1 MAGKLHR
8 IFRKSY
14 MTSNNTMFIT
24 MLLSAVF
31 RRKSRAVMA
40 VVATLVGAATLFCLA
55 AICLVVPQQMSDEM
69 RSYGANIIVTPLE
82 GEWKNG
88 IDRAMVLHTND
99 MVLAKGAMRSATY
112 RYENVRINAAP
123 YVLAGIDVRSVK
135 SLNKHWNVDGSWPS
149 SGNVMVGRDVASA
162 MGLKI
167 GSRIAIAYRSS
178 DNTIGSHKPA
188 EKSAGKSADKS
199 AGSSSQDTSDKSAG
213 VSSSQSSSAQSPSEK
228 SSQNSYQS
236 PAQNKLVEGRVS
248 TDIMDTSGTT
258 FRVCGILDT
267 GGPEDAMLYALNGDV
282 NTLTGVKRGADVI
295 AYSSSA
301 PSVDAVVRSIN
312 DMTSMRVRAQQVT
325 KVTAADKGIVTML
338 RSLFCIVSLV
348 VLVLMMVGVSTTI
361 SSIVQ
366 QRRNEIGLRKALGA
380 SARSIGVEFT
390 AEAGLY
396 GLVGGIAG
404 TAVGYVFA
412 RLLAAMVFARDLGV
426 NWWLVAFSIV
436 FSVAASCVA
445 ALPPVLRASKID
457 PAIVLREE

>member
-1 MAGKLHR
+1 MGV
-8 IFRKSY
+8 KSGSG
-14 MTSNNTMFIT
+14 MTSNSAMFAT
-24 MLLSAVF
+24 MLFGAVF
-31 RRKSRAVMA
+31 RRKSRALMA

-55 AICLVVPQQMSDEM
+55 AICIVVPQQMSDEM
-69 RSYGANIIVTPLE
+69 RAYGANIIVTPLA

-123 YVLAGIDVRSVK
+123 YVLAGVDVSAVK
-135 SLNKHWNVDGSWPS
+135 SLNKHWNVDGAWPS
-149 SGNVMVGRDVASA
+149 SGNVMVGRDVSTA

-167 GSRIAIAYRSS
+167 GSRIAIAYRAGDNSS
-178 DNTIGSHKPA
+178 DSHKPA
-188 EKSAGKSADKS
+188 QKSQGKSQGNQADNQT
-199 AGSSSQDTSDKSAG
+199 GNQT
-213 VSSSQSSSAQSPSEK
+213 EK
-228 SSQNSYQS
+228 SS
-236 PAQNKLVEGRVS
+236 QNKLVEGRVS
-248 TDIMDTSGTT
+248 TDIMDTHGTT

-267 GGPEDAMLYALNGDV
+267 GDAEDSMLYATNADLRV
-282 NTLTGVKRGADVI
+282 LTGVKRGADVI

-301 PSVDAVVRSIN
+301 PNVDAVVRSIN

-325 KVTAADKGIVTML
+325 KVTAADTGIIAIL
-338 RSLFCIVSLV
+338 RSLFWIVSLV
-348 VLVLMMVGVSTTI
+348 VLALMMVGVSTTI

-380 SARSIGVEFT
+380 SAKSIGVEFT
-390 AEAGLY
+390 AESGLY
-396 GLVGGIAG
+396 GFIGGIAG
-404 TAVGYVFA
+404 TAVGYGFA
-412 RLLAAMVFARDLGV
+412 RLLASMVFARDLSV

-445 ALPPVLRASKID
+445 ALPPVLRASRID

>member
-1 MAGKLHR
+1 MAG
-8 IFRKSY
+8 KSY
-14 MTSNNTMFIT
+14 MTSNNAMFIT
-24 MLLSAVF
+24 MLFSAVF
-31 RRKSRAVMA
+31 RRKSRALMA
-40 VVATLVGAATLFCLA
+40 VIATLVGAATLFCLA

-69 RSYGANIIVTPLE
+69 RAYGANIIVTPLE

-178 DNTIGSHKPA
+178 DNTDGSHKPA
-188 EKSAGKSADKS
+188 EKSESKSASKS
-199 AGSSSQDTSDKSAG
+199 ASKSSDQSAQESSQ
-213 VSSSQSSSAQSPSEK
+213 Q
-228 SSQNSYQS
+228 
-236 PAQNKLVEGRVS
+236 KLVEGRVS
-248 TDIMDTSGTT
+248 TDIMDTHGTT

-267 GGPEDAMLYALNGDV
+267 GGAEDSMLYALNADV

-325 KVTAADKGIVTML
+325 KVTAADTGIITML

-396 GLVGGIAG
+396 GLIGGIAG

-426 NWWLVAFSIV
+426 NWWLVAFSV
-436 FSVAASCVA
+436 AFSLIASCVA

>member
-1 MAGKLHR
+1 MGV
-8 IFRKSY
+8 KSGSG
-14 MTSNNTMFIT
+14 MTSNSAMFAT
-24 MLLSAVF
+24 MLFGAVF
-31 RRKSRAVMA
+31 RRKSRALMA

-55 AICLVVPQQMSDEM
+55 AICIVVPQQMSDEM
-69 RSYGANIIVTPLE
+69 RAYGANIIVTPLA

-99 MVLAKGAMRSATY
+99 MVLAKGAMRFATY

-123 YVLAGIDVRSVK
+123 YVLAGVDVSAVK
-135 SLNKHWNVDGSWPS
+135 SLNKHWNVDGAWPS

-167 GSRIAIAYRSS
+167 GSRIAIAYRAGDNSS
-178 DNTIGSHKPA
+178 DSHSLAQKSQGNQAGNQA
-188 EKSAGKSADKS
+188 ENQTDKS
-199 AGSSSQDTSDKSAG
+199 S
-213 VSSSQSSSAQSPSEK
+213 
-228 SSQNSYQS
+228 
-236 PAQNKLVEGRVS
+236 QNKLVEGRVS
-248 TDIMDTSGTT
+248 TDIMDTHGTT

-267 GGPEDAMLYALNGDV
+267 GDAEDSMLYATNADLRA
-282 NTLTGVKRGADVI
+282 LTGVKRGADVI

-301 PSVDAVVRSIN
+301 PNVDAVVRSIN

-325 KVTAADKGIVTML
+325 KVTAADTGIIAML
-338 RSLFCIVSLV
+338 RSLFWIVSLV
-348 VLVLMMVGVSTTI
+348 VLALMMVGVSTTI

-380 SARSIGVEFT
+380 SAKSIGIEFT
-390 AEAGLY
+390 AESGLY
-396 GLVGGIAG
+396 GFIGGIAG
-404 TAVGYVFA
+404 TAVGYGFA
-412 RLLAAMVFARDLGV
+412 RLLASMVFARDLSV
-426 NWWLVAFSIV
+426 NWWLVVFSIV

>member
-1 MAGKLHR
+1 MGV
-8 IFRKSY
+8 KSGLG
-14 MTSNNTMFIT
+14 MTSNSAMFAT
-24 MLLSAVF
+24 MLFGAVF
-31 RRKSRAVMA
+31 RRKSRALMA

-55 AICLVVPQQMSDEM
+55 AICIVVPQQMSDEM
-69 RSYGANIIVTPLE
+69 RTYGANIIVTPLA

-123 YVLAGIDVRSVK
+123 YVLAGVDVSAVK
-135 SLNKHWNVDGSWPS
+135 SLNKHWNVDGAWPS

-167 GSRIAIAYRSS
+167 GSRIAIAYRAGDNSS
-178 DNTIGSHKPA
+178 DSHKPA
-188 EKSAGKSADKS
+188 QKLEGKSQGNQADNQADKS
-199 AGSSSQDTSDKSAG
+199 SSK
-213 VSSSQSSSAQSPSEK
+213 
-228 SSQNSYQS
+228 
-236 PAQNKLVEGRVS
+236 KLVEGRVS
-248 TDIMDTSGTT
+248 TDIMDTHGTT

-267 GGPEDAMLYALNGDV
+267 GDAEDSMLYATNADLRV
-282 NTLTGVKRGADVI
+282 LTGVKRGADVI

-301 PSVDAVVRSIN
+301 PNVDAVVRSIN

-325 KVTAADKGIVTML
+325 KVTAADTGIIAML
-338 RSLFCIVSLV
+338 RSLFWIVSLV
-348 VLVLMMVGVSTTI
+348 VLALMMVGVSTTI

-380 SARSIGVEFT
+380 SAKSIGIEFT
-390 AEAGLY
+390 AESGLY
-396 GLVGGIAG
+396 GFIGGISG
-404 TAVGYVFA
+404 TAVGYGFA
-412 RLLAAMVFARDLGV
+412 RLLASMVFARDLSV

>member
-1 MAGKLHR
+1 MAG
-8 IFRKSY
+8 KSY
-14 MTSNNTMFIT
+14 MTSNNAMFIT

-31 RRKSRAVMA
+31 RRKSRALMA
-40 VVATLVGAATLFCLA
+40 VIATLVGAATLFCLA

-69 RSYGANIIVTPLE
+69 RAYGANIIVTPIE

-178 DNTIGSHKPA
+178 DNTDGSHKPA
-188 EKSAGKSADKS
+188 QKSEDKS
-199 AGSSSQDTSDKSAG
+199 AEQ
-213 VSSSQSSSAQSPSEK
+213 SAQK
-228 SSQNSYQS
+228 SSQQ
-236 PAQNKLVEGRVS
+236 KLVEGRVS
-248 TDIMDTSGTT
+248 TDIMDTHGTT

-267 GGPEDAMLYALNGDV
+267 GGAEDSMLYALNADV
-282 NTLTGVKRGADVI
+282 NTLTGVKHGADVI

-325 KVTAADKGIVTML
+325 KVTAADTGIITML

-348 VLVLMMVGVSTTI
+348 VLALMMVGVSTTI

-380 SARSIGVEFT
+380 SAKSIGVEFT

-396 GLVGGIAG
+396 GFVGGIAG

-426 NWWLVAFSIV
+426 NWWLVAFSV
-436 FSVAASCVA
+436 AFSLIASCVA

>member
-1 MAGKLHR
+1 MAG
-8 IFRKSY
+8 KSY

-24 MLLSAVF
+24 MLFSAVF

-40 VVATLVGAATLFCLA
+40 VIATLVGAATLFCLA
-55 AICLVVPQQMSDEM
+55 AICIVVPQQMSDEM
-69 RSYGANIIVTPLE
+69 RAYGANIIVTPIE

-99 MVLAKGAMRSATY
+99 MVIAKGAMRSATY

-178 DNTIGSHKPA
+178 DNTDGSHKPA
-188 EKSAGKSADKS
+188 EKSASKSASKS
-199 AGSSSQDTSDKSAG
+199 ANQSAQNSSQ
-213 VSSSQSSSAQSPSEK
+213 Q
-228 SSQNSYQS
+228 
-236 PAQNKLVEGRVS
+236 KLVEGRVS
-248 TDIMDTSGTT
+248 TDIMDTHGTT

-267 GGPEDAMLYALNGDV
+267 GGAEDSMLYALNADV

-325 KVTAADKGIVTML
+325 KVTAADTGIVTML
-338 RSLFCIVSLV
+338 RSLFWIVSLV

-380 SARSIGVEFT
+380 SAKSIGVEFT

-396 GLVGGIAG
+396 GFVGGVAG

-426 NWWLVAFSIV
+426 NWWLVAFSV
-436 FSVAASCVA
+436 AFSIIASCVA

>member
-1 MAGKLHR
+1 MAG
-8 IFRKSY
+8 KSY

-24 MLLSAVF
+24 MLFSAVF
-31 RRKSRAVMA
+31 RRKSRALMA
-40 VVATLVGAATLFCLA
+40 VIATFVGAATLFCLA

-69 RSYGANIIVTPLE
+69 RAYGANIIVTPID

-99 MVLAKGAMRSATY
+99 MVLAKGAMRFATY

-123 YVLAGIDVRSVK
+123 YVLAGVDVRLVK
-135 SLNKHWNVDGSWPS
+135 SLNKHWNVDGAWPS
-149 SGNVMVGRDVASA
+149 SGNVMVGRDVAHA

-167 GSRIAIAYRSS
+167 GSRISIAYRST
-178 DNTIGSHKPA
+178 DNTVGSHKPA
-188 EKSAGKSADKS
+188 DKHDDKSSDRSSSKSAGQSTGQSTTQSANNS
-199 AGSSSQDTSDKSAG
+199 AQNSSQ
-213 VSSSQSSSAQSPSEK
+213 Q
-228 SSQNSYQS
+228 
-236 PAQNKLVEGRVS
+236 KLVEGRVS
-248 TDIMDTSGTT
+248 TDIMDTHGTT

-267 GGPEDAMLYALNGDV
+267 GGAEDSMLYALNADV

-325 KVTAADKGIVTML
+325 KVTAADTGIITML

-380 SARSIGVEFT
+380 SERSICFEFT
-390 AEAGLY
+390 MESGLY
-396 GLVGGIAG
+396 GFIGGIAG

-412 RLLAAMVFARDLGV
+412 RLLARMVFSRDLSV
-426 NWWLVAFSIV
+426 NWWLVM
-436 FSVAASCVA
+436 FSVTFSVIASCVA
-445 ALPPVLRASKID
+445 ALPPVLKASKID

>member
-1 MAGKLHR
+1 MGV
-8 IFRKSY
+8 KSGSG
-14 MTSNNTMFIT
+14 MTSNSAMFAT
-24 MLLSAVF
+24 MLFGAVF
-31 RRKSRAVMA
+31 RRKSRALMA

-55 AICLVVPQQMSDEM
+55 AICIVVPQQMSDEM
-69 RSYGANIIVTPLE
+69 RTYGANIIVTPLA

-123 YVLAGIDVRSVK
+123 YVLAGVDVSAVK
-135 SLNKHWNVDGSWPS
+135 SLNKHWNVDGAWPS

-167 GSRIAIAYRSS
+167 GSRIAIAYRAGDNSS
-178 DNTIGSHKPA
+178 DSHKPA
-188 EKSAGKSADKS
+188 QKLEGKSQGNKTDNQTDKS
-199 AGSSSQDTSDKSAG
+199 SSK
-213 VSSSQSSSAQSPSEK
+213 
-228 SSQNSYQS
+228 
-236 PAQNKLVEGRVS
+236 KLVEGRVS
-248 TDIMDTSGTT
+248 TDIMDTHGTT

-267 GGPEDAMLYALNGDV
+267 GDAEDSMLYATNADLRV
-282 NTLTGVKRGADVI
+282 LTGVKRGADVI

-301 PSVDAVVRSIN
+301 PNVDAVVRSIN

-325 KVTAADKGIVTML
+325 KVTAADTGIIAML
-338 RSLFCIVSLV
+338 RSLFWIVSLV
-348 VLVLMMVGVSTTI
+348 VLALMMVGVSTTI

-380 SARSIGVEFT
+380 SAKSIGVEFT
-390 AEAGLY
+390 AESGLY
-396 GLVGGIAG
+396 GFIGGIAG
-404 TAVGYVFA
+404 TAVGYGFA
-412 RLLAAMVFARDLGV
+412 RLLASMVFARDLSV

>member
-1 MAGKLHR
+1 MAG
-8 IFRKSY
+8 KSY

-24 MLLSAVF
+24 MLFSAVF

-40 VVATLVGAATLFCLA
+40 VIATLVGAATLFCLA
-55 AICLVVPQQMSDEM
+55 AICIVVPQQMSDEM
-69 RSYGANIIVTPLE
+69 RAYGANIIVTPIE

-99 MVLAKGAMRSATY
+99 MVIAKGAMRSATY

-178 DNTIGSHKPA
+178 DNTDGSHKPA
-188 EKSAGKSADKS
+188 EKSASKSANQS
-199 AGSSSQDTSDKSAG
+199 ANQSAQNSSQ
-213 VSSSQSSSAQSPSEK
+213 Q
-228 SSQNSYQS
+228 
-236 PAQNKLVEGRVS
+236 KLVEGRVS
-248 TDIMDTSGTT
+248 TDIMDTHGTT

-267 GGPEDAMLYALNGDV
+267 GGAEDSMLYALNADV

-325 KVTAADKGIVTML
+325 KVTAADTGIVTML
-338 RSLFCIVSLV
+338 RSLFWIVSLV

-380 SARSIGVEFT
+380 SAKSIGVEFT

-396 GLVGGIAG
+396 GFVGGIAG

-426 NWWLVAFSIV
+426 NWWLVAFSV
-436 FSVAASCVA
+436 AFSIIASCVA

>member
-1 MAGKLHR
+1 MAGR
-8 IFRKSY
+8 SY
-14 MTSNNTMFIT
+14 ITSNNTMFIT
-24 MLLSAVF
+24 MLFSAVF

-40 VVATLVGAATLFCLA
+40 VIATLVGAATLFCLA

-69 RSYGANIIVTPLE
+69 RAYGANIIVTPLD

-178 DNTIGSHKPA
+178 DNTDGSHKPA
-188 EKSAGKSADKS
+188 EKSASKSASKSVSKS
-199 AGSSSQDTSDKSAG
+199 ANQ
-213 VSSSQSSSAQSPSEK
+213 SAQK
-228 SSQNSYQS
+228 SSQQ
-236 PAQNKLVEGRVS
+236 KLVEGRVS
-248 TDIMDTSGTT
+248 TDIMDTHGTT

-267 GGPEDAMLYALNGDV
+267 GGAEDSMLYALNADV

-312 DMTSMRVRAQQVT
+312 DMTSMLVRAQQVT
-325 KVTAADKGIVTML
+325 KVTAADTGIVTML
-338 RSLFCIVSLV
+338 RSLFWIVSLV

-396 GLVGGIAG
+396 GFVGGIAG

-412 RLLAAMVFARDLGV
+412 RLLAAMVFSRDLGV
-426 NWWLVAFSIV
+426 NWWLVAFSV
-436 FSVAASCVA
+436 AFSIIASCVA

>member
-1 MAGKLHR
+1 MGV
-8 IFRKSY
+8 KSGSG
-14 MTSNNTMFIT
+14 MTSNSAMFAT
-24 MLLSAVF
+24 MLFGAVF
-31 RRKSRAVMA
+31 RRKSRALMA

-55 AICLVVPQQMSDEM
+55 AICIVVPQQMSDEM
-69 RSYGANIIVTPLE
+69 RTYGANIIVTPLA

-123 YVLAGIDVRSVK
+123 YVLAGVDVSAVK
-135 SLNKHWNVDGSWPS
+135 SLNKHWNVDGVWPS

-167 GSRIAIAYRSS
+167 GSRIAIAYRAGDNSS
-178 DNTIGSHKPA
+178 DSHKPA
-188 EKSAGKSADKS
+188 QKSQGNQEGNQTDKS
-199 AGSSSQDTSDKSAG
+199 SSK
-213 VSSSQSSSAQSPSEK
+213 
-228 SSQNSYQS
+228 
-236 PAQNKLVEGRVS
+236 KLVEGRVS
-248 TDIMDTSGTT
+248 TDIMDTHGTT

-267 GGPEDAMLYALNGDV
+267 GDAEDSMLYATNADLRV
-282 NTLTGVKRGADVI
+282 LTGVKRGADVI

-301 PSVDAVVRSIN
+301 PNVDAVVRSIN

-325 KVTAADKGIVTML
+325 KVTAADTGIIAML
-338 RSLFCIVSLV
+338 RSLFWIVSLV
-348 VLVLMMVGVSTTI
+348 VLALMMVGVSTTI

-380 SARSIGVEFT
+380 SAKSIGIEFT
-390 AEAGLY
+390 AESGLY
-396 GLVGGIAG
+396 GFIGGISG
-404 TAVGYVFA
+404 TAVGYGFA
-412 RLLAAMVFARDLGV
+412 RLLASMVFARDLSV

>member
-1 MAGKLHR
+1 MGV
-8 IFRKSY
+8 KSGSG
-14 MTSNNTMFIT
+14 MTSNSAMFAT
-24 MLLSAVF
+24 MLFGAVF
-31 RRKSRAVMA
+31 RRKSRALMA

-55 AICLVVPQQMSDEM
+55 AICIVVPQQMSDEM
-69 RSYGANIIVTPLE
+69 RTYGANIIVTPLA

-123 YVLAGIDVRSVK
+123 YVLAGVDVSAVK
-135 SLNKHWNVDGSWPS
+135 SLNKHWNVDGAWPS

-167 GSRIAIAYRSS
+167 GSRIAIAYRAGDNSS
-178 DNTIGSHKPA
+178 DSHKPA
-188 EKSAGKSADKS
+188 QKLEGKSQGNQADNQTDNQADKS
-199 AGSSSQDTSDKSAG
+199 SSK
-213 VSSSQSSSAQSPSEK
+213 
-228 SSQNSYQS
+228 
-236 PAQNKLVEGRVS
+236 KLVEGRVS
-248 TDIMDTSGTT
+248 TDIMDTHGTT

-267 GGPEDAMLYALNGDV
+267 GDAEDSMLYATNADLRV
-282 NTLTGVKRGADVI
+282 LTGVKRGADVI

-301 PSVDAVVRSIN
+301 PNVDAVVRSIN

-325 KVTAADKGIVTML
+325 KVTAADTGIIAML
-338 RSLFCIVSLV
+338 RSLFWIVSLV
-348 VLVLMMVGVSTTI
+348 VLALMMVGVSTTI

-380 SARSIGVEFT
+380 SAKSIGIEFT
-390 AEAGLY
+390 AESGLY
-396 GLVGGIAG
+396 GFIGGIVG
-404 TAVGYVFA
+404 TAVGYGFA
-412 RLLAAMVFARDLGV
+412 RLLASMVFARDLSV

>member
-1 MAGKLHR
+1 MAG
-8 IFRKSY
+8 KSY
-14 MTSNNTMFIT
+14 MTSNNSMFIT
-24 MLLSAVF
+24 MLFSAVF
-31 RRKSRAVMA
+31 RRKSRALMA
-40 VVATLVGAATLFCLA
+40 VIATLVGAATLFCLA

-69 RSYGANIIVTPLE
+69 RAYGANIIVTPLE

-135 SLNKHWNVDGSWPS
+135 SLNKHWNVDGAWPS
-149 SGNVMVGRDVASA
+149 SGNVMAGRDVASA

-178 DNTIGSHKPA
+178 DNTDGSHKPA
-188 EKSAGKSADKS
+188 EKSESKSASKSADKS
-199 AGSSSQDTSDKSAG
+199 TNQSAQNSSQ
-213 VSSSQSSSAQSPSEK
+213 Q
-228 SSQNSYQS
+228 
-236 PAQNKLVEGRVS
+236 KLVEGRVS
-248 TDIMDTSGTT
+248 TDIMDTHGTT

-267 GGPEDAMLYALNGDV
+267 GGAEDSMLYALNADV

-325 KVTAADKGIVTML
+325 KVTAADTGIITML

-396 GLVGGIAG
+396 GLIGGIAG
-404 TAVGYVFA
+404 TAIGYVFA

-426 NWWLVAFSIV
+426 NWWLVAFSV
-436 FSVAASCVA
+436 AFSLIASCVA

>member
-188 EKSAGKSADKS
+188 DKSADKS
-199 AGSSSQDTSDKSAG
+199 SNKSADKP
-213 VSSSQSSSAQSPSEK
+213 A
-228 SSQNSYQS
+228 QNSSQS

>member
-1 MAGKLHR
+1 MAG
-8 IFRKSY
+8 KSY
-14 MTSNNTMFIT
+14 MTSNNSMFIT
-24 MLLSAVF
+24 MLFSAVF
-31 RRKSRAVMA
+31 RRKSRALMA
-40 VVATLVGAATLFCLA
+40 VIATLVGAATLFCLA

-69 RSYGANIIVTPLE
+69 RAYGANIIVTPIE

-135 SLNKHWNVDGSWPS
+135 SLNKHWNVDGAWPS

-178 DNTIGSHKPA
+178 DNTDGSHKPA
-188 EKSAGKSADKS
+188 EKSESKSADKS
-199 AGSSSQDTSDKSAG
+199 TNQ
-213 VSSSQSSSAQSPSEK
+213 SAQK
-228 SSQNSYQS
+228 SSQQ
-236 PAQNKLVEGRVS
+236 KLVEGRVS
-248 TDIMDTSGTT
+248 TDIMDTHGTT

-267 GGPEDAMLYALNGDV
+267 GGAEDSMLYALNADV

-325 KVTAADKGIVTML
+325 KVTAADTGIITML

-348 VLVLMMVGVSTTI
+348 VLALMMVGVSTTI

-380 SARSIGVEFT
+380 SAKSIGVEFT

-396 GLVGGIAG
+396 GLIGGIAG

-426 NWWLVAFSIV
+426 NWWLVAFSV
-436 FSVAASCVA
+436 AFSLIASCVA

>member
-1 MAGKLHR
+1 MGV
-8 IFRKSY
+8 KSGSG
-14 MTSNNTMFIT
+14 MTSNSAMFAT
-24 MLLSAVF
+24 MLFGAVF
-31 RRKSRAVMA
+31 RRKSRALMA

-69 RSYGANIIVTPLE
+69 RTYGANIIVTPLA

-123 YVLAGIDVRSVK
+123 YVLAGVDVSAVK
-135 SLNKHWNVDGSWPS
+135 SLNKHWNVDGAWPS
-149 SGNVMVGRDVASA
+149 SGNVMVGRDVSTA

-167 GSRIAIAYRSS
+167 GSRIAIAYRAGDNSS
-178 DNTIGSHKPA
+178 DSHKPA
-188 EKSAGKSADKS
+188 QKSQGKSQDKS
-199 AGSSSQDTSDKSAG
+199 QNNQAGNRT
-213 VSSSQSSSAQSPSEK
+213 EK
-228 SSQNSYQS
+228 SSSK
-236 PAQNKLVEGRVS
+236 KLVEGRVS
-248 TDIMDTSGTT
+248 TDIMDTHGTT

-267 GGPEDAMLYALNGDV
+267 GDAEDSMLYATNADLRV
-282 NTLTGVKRGADVI
+282 LTGVKRGADVI

-301 PSVDAVVRSIN
+301 PNVDAVVRSIN

-325 KVTAADKGIVTML
+325 KVTAADTGIIAML
-338 RSLFCIVSLV
+338 RSLFWIVSLV
-348 VLVLMMVGVSTTI
+348 VLALMMVGVSTTI

-380 SARSIGVEFT
+380 SAKSIGVEFT
-390 AEAGLY
+390 AESGLY
-396 GLVGGIAG
+396 GFIGGIAG
-404 TAVGYVFA
+404 TAVGYGFA
-412 RLLAAMVFARDLGV
+412 RLLASMVFARDLSV

>member
-1 MAGKLHR
+1 MAG
-8 IFRKSY
+8 KSY
-14 MTSNNTMFIT
+14 MTSNNSMFIT
-24 MLLSAVF
+24 MLFSAVF
-31 RRKSRAVMA
+31 RRKSRALMA
-40 VVATLVGAATLFCLA
+40 VIATLVGAATLFCLA

-69 RSYGANIIVTPLE
+69 RAYGANIIVTPIE
-82 GEWKNG
+82 DEWKNG

-123 YVLAGIDVRSVK
+123 YVLAGIDVRPVK

-149 SGNVMVGRDVASA
+149 SGNVMVGRDVALA

-178 DNTIGSHKPA
+178 DNTAGSHKPA
-188 EKSAGKSADKS
+188 EKSENKAANKSADK
-199 AGSSSQDTSDKSAG
+199 
-213 VSSSQSSSAQSPSEK
+213 
-228 SSQNSYQS
+228 
-236 PAQNKLVEGRVS
+236 PAQNSVANSSEESAQNSSQQKLVEGRVS
-248 TDIMDTSGTT
+248 TDIMDTHGTT

-267 GGPEDAMLYALNGDV
+267 GGAEDSMLYALNADV
-282 NTLTGVKRGADVI
+282 NSLTGVKRGTDVI

-325 KVTAADKGIVTML
+325 KVTAADTGIITML

-396 GLVGGIAG
+396 GFVGGVAG

-412 RLLAAMVFARDLGV
+412 RLLAAMVFSRDLGV
-426 NWWLVAFSIV
+426 NWWLVAFSV
-436 FSVAASCVA
+436 AFSIIASCVA

>member
-1 MAGKLHR
+1 MAG
-8 IFRKSY
+8 KSY
-14 MTSNNTMFIT
+14 MTSNNAMFIT
-24 MLLSAVF
+24 MLFSAVF
-31 RRKSRAVMA
+31 RRKSRALMA
-40 VVATLVGAATLFCLA
+40 VIATLVGAATLFCLA

-69 RSYGANIIVTPLE
+69 RAYGANIIVTPLE

-178 DNTIGSHKPA
+178 DNTDGSHKPA
-188 EKSAGKSADKS
+188 EKSASKSASKS
-199 AGSSSQDTSDKSAG
+199 ANQSAQNSSQ
-213 VSSSQSSSAQSPSEK
+213 Q
-228 SSQNSYQS
+228 
-236 PAQNKLVEGRVS
+236 KLVEGRVS
-248 TDIMDTSGTT
+248 TDIMDTHGTT

-267 GGPEDAMLYALNGDV
+267 GGAEDSMLYALNADV

-325 KVTAADKGIVTML
+325 KVTAADTGIITML

-396 GLVGGIAG
+396 GLIGGIAG
-404 TAVGYVFA
+404 TAIGYVFA

-426 NWWLVAFSIV
+426 NWWLVAFSV
-436 FSVAASCVA
+436 AFSLIAACVA

>member
-1 MAGKLHR
+1 MAG
-8 IFRKSY
+8 KSY
-14 MTSNNTMFIT
+14 MTSNNSMFIT
-24 MLLSAVF
+24 MLFSAVF
-31 RRKSRAVMA
+31 RRKSRALMA
-40 VVATLVGAATLFCLA
+40 VIATLVGAATLFCLA

-69 RSYGANIIVTPLE
+69 RAYGANIIVTPIE

-149 SGNVMVGRDVASA
+149 SGNVMVGRDVALA

-178 DNTIGSHKPA
+178 DNTAGSHKPA
-188 EKSAGKSADKS
+188 DKSLDKSENKSADK
-199 AGSSSQDTSDKSAG
+199 
-213 VSSSQSSSAQSPSEK
+213 
-228 SSQNSYQS
+228 
-236 PAQNKLVEGRVS
+236 PAQNSSQQKLVEGRVS
-248 TDIMDTSGTT
+248 TDIMDTHGTT

-267 GGPEDAMLYALNGDV
+267 GGAEDSMLYALNADV
-282 NTLTGVKRGADVI
+282 NSLTGVKRGADVI

-325 KVTAADKGIVTML
+325 KVTAADTGIITML

-396 GLVGGIAG
+396 GFVGGIAG

-412 RLLAAMVFARDLGV
+412 RLLAAMVFSRDLGV
-426 NWWLVAFSIV
+426 NWWLVVFSIV

>member
-1 MAGKLHR
+1 MGV
-8 IFRKSY
+8 KSGSG
-14 MTSNNTMFIT
+14 MTSNSAMFAT
-24 MLLSAVF
+24 MLFGAVF
-31 RRKSRAVMA
+31 RRKSRALMA

-55 AICLVVPQQMSDEM
+55 AICIVVPQQMSDEM
-69 RSYGANIIVTPLE
+69 RTYGANIIVTPLA

-99 MVLAKGAMRSATY
+99 MVLAKGAMRYATY

-123 YVLAGIDVRSVK
+123 YVLAGVDVSAVK
-135 SLNKHWNVDGSWPS
+135 SLNKHWNVDGAWPS
-149 SGNVMVGRDVASA
+149 SGNIMVGRDVASA

-167 GSRIAIAYRSS
+167 GSRIAIAYRAG
-178 DNTIGSHKPA
+178 DNSPDSHSLAQKSQGNQA
-188 EKSAGKSADKS
+188 ENQTDKS
-199 AGSSSQDTSDKSAG
+199 SSK
-213 VSSSQSSSAQSPSEK
+213 
-228 SSQNSYQS
+228 
-236 PAQNKLVEGRVS
+236 KLVEGRVS
-248 TDIMDTSGTT
+248 TDIMDTHGTT

-267 GGPEDAMLYALNGDV
+267 GDAEDSMLYATNADLRV
-282 NTLTGVKRGADVI
+282 LTGVKRGADVI

-301 PSVDAVVRSIN
+301 PNVDAVVRSIN

-325 KVTAADKGIVTML
+325 KVTAADTGIIAML
-338 RSLFCIVSLV
+338 RSLFWIVSLV
-348 VLVLMMVGVSTTI
+348 VLALMMVGVSTTI

-380 SARSIGVEFT
+380 SAKSIGVEFT
-390 AEAGLY
+390 AESGLY
-396 GLVGGIAG
+396 GFIGGIAG
-404 TAVGYVFA
+404 TAVGYGFA
-412 RLLAAMVFARDLGV
+412 RLLASMVFARDLSV

>member
-1 MAGKLHR
+1 MGV
-8 IFRKSY
+8 KSGSG
-14 MTSNNTMFIT
+14 MTSNSAMFAT
-24 MLLSAVF
+24 MLFGAVF
-31 RRKSRAVMA
+31 RRKSRALMA

-69 RSYGANIIVTPLE
+69 RTYGANIIVTPLA

-123 YVLAGIDVRSVK
+123 YVLAGVDVSAVK
-135 SLNKHWNVDGSWPS
+135 SLNKHWNVDGAWPS

-167 GSRIAIAYRSS
+167 GSRIAIAYRAGDNSS
-178 DNTIGSHKPA
+178 DSHKPA
-188 EKSAGKSADKS
+188 QKSQGNQTDNQADKS
-199 AGSSSQDTSDKSAG
+199 SSK
-213 VSSSQSSSAQSPSEK
+213 
-228 SSQNSYQS
+228 
-236 PAQNKLVEGRVS
+236 KLVEGRVS
-248 TDIMDTSGTT
+248 TDIMDTHGTT

-267 GGPEDAMLYALNGDV
+267 GDAEDSMLYATNADLRV
-282 NTLTGVKRGADVI
+282 LTGVKRGADVI

-301 PSVDAVVRSIN
+301 PNVDAVVRSIN

-325 KVTAADKGIVTML
+325 KVTAADTGIIAML
-338 RSLFCIVSLV
+338 RSLFWIVSLV
-348 VLVLMMVGVSTTI
+348 VLALMMVGVSTTI

-380 SARSIGVEFT
+380 SAKSIGVEFT
-390 AEAGLY
+390 AESGLY
-396 GLVGGIAG
+396 GFIGGIAG
-404 TAVGYVFA
+404 TAVGYGFA
-412 RLLAAMVFARDLGV
+412 RLLASMVFARDLSV
-426 NWWLVAFSIV
+426 NWWLVVFSIV

>member
-1 MAGKLHR
+1 MGV
-8 IFRKSY
+8 KSGSG
-14 MTSNNTMFIT
+14 MTSNSAMFAT
-24 MLLSAVF
+24 MLFGAVF
-31 RRKSRAVMA
+31 RRKSRALMA

-55 AICLVVPQQMSDEM
+55 AICIVVPQQMSDEM
-69 RSYGANIIVTPLE
+69 RTYGANIIVTPLA

-123 YVLAGIDVRSVK
+123 YVLAGVDVSAVK
-135 SLNKHWNVDGSWPS
+135 SLNKHWNVDGAWPS

-167 GSRIAIAYRSS
+167 GSRIAIAYRAGDNSS
-178 DNTIGSHKPA
+178 DSHKPA
-188 EKSAGKSADKS
+188 QKLEGKSQGNQADNQADKS
-199 AGSSSQDTSDKSAG
+199 SSK
-213 VSSSQSSSAQSPSEK
+213 
-228 SSQNSYQS
+228 
-236 PAQNKLVEGRVS
+236 KLVEGRVS
-248 TDIMDTSGTT
+248 TDIMDTHGTT

-267 GGPEDAMLYALNGDV
+267 GDAEDSMLYATNADLRA
-282 NTLTGVKRGADVI
+282 LTGVKRGADVI

-301 PSVDAVVRSIN
+301 PNVDAVVRSIN

-325 KVTAADKGIVTML
+325 KVTAADTGIIAML
-338 RSLFCIVSLV
+338 RSLFWIVSLV
-348 VLVLMMVGVSTTI
+348 VLALMMVGVSTTI

-380 SARSIGVEFT
+380 SAKSIGIEFT
-390 AEAGLY
+390 AESGLY
-396 GLVGGIAG
+396 GFIGGIAG
-404 TAVGYVFA
+404 TAVGYGFA
-412 RLLAAMVFARDLGV
+412 RLLASMVFARDLSV

-436 FSVAASCVA
+436 FSVAVSCVA
-445 ALPPVLRASKID
+445 ALPPVLRASRID

>member
-1 MAGKLHR
+1 MGV
-8 IFRKSY
+8 KSGLG
-14 MTSNNTMFIT
+14 MTSNSAMFAT
-24 MLLSAVF
+24 MLFGAVF
-31 RRKSRAVMA
+31 RRKSRALMA

-55 AICLVVPQQMSDEM
+55 AICIVVPQQMSDEM
-69 RSYGANIIVTPLE
+69 RAYGANIIVTPLA

-99 MVLAKGAMRSATY
+99 MVLAKGAMRFATY

-123 YVLAGIDVRSVK
+123 YVLAGVDVSAVK
-135 SLNKHWNVDGSWPS
+135 SLNKHWNVDGAWPS

-167 GSRIAIAYRSS
+167 GSRIAIAYRAGDNSS
-178 DNTIGSHKPA
+178 DSDSLA
-188 EKSAGKSADKS
+188 QKSQGNQAGNQTDNQTDKS
-199 AGSSSQDTSDKSAG
+199 S
-213 VSSSQSSSAQSPSEK
+213 
-228 SSQNSYQS
+228 
-236 PAQNKLVEGRVS
+236 QNKLVEGRVS
-248 TDIMDTSGTT
+248 TDIMDTHGTT

-267 GGPEDAMLYALNGDV
+267 GDAEDSMLYATNADLRA
-282 NTLTGVKRGADVI
+282 LTGVKRGADVI

-301 PSVDAVVRSIN
+301 PNVDAVVRSIN

-325 KVTAADKGIVTML
+325 KVTAADTGIIAML
-338 RSLFCIVSLV
+338 RSLFWIVSLV
-348 VLVLMMVGVSTTI
+348 VLALMMVGVSTTI

-380 SARSIGVEFT
+380 SAKSIGVEFT
-390 AEAGLY
+390 AESGLY
-396 GLVGGIAG
+396 GFIGGIAG
-404 TAVGYVFA
+404 TAVGYGFA
-412 RLLAAMVFARDLGV
+412 RLLASMVFARDLSV
-426 NWWLVAFSIV
+426 NWWLVVFSIV

>member
-1 MAGKLHR
+1 MGV
-8 IFRKSY
+8 KSGLG
-14 MTSNNTMFIT
+14 MTSNSAMFAT
-24 MLLSAVF
+24 MLFGAVF
-31 RRKSRAVMA
+31 RRKSRALMA

-55 AICLVVPQQMSDEM
+55 AICIVVPQQMSDEM
-69 RSYGANIIVTPLE
+69 RTYGANIIVTPLA

-123 YVLAGIDVRSVK
+123 YVLAGVDVSAVK
-135 SLNKHWNVDGSWPS
+135 SLNKHWNVDGAWPS

-167 GSRIAIAYRSS
+167 GSRIAIAYRAGDNSS
-178 DNTIGSHKPA
+178 DSDSLA
-188 EKSAGKSADKS
+188 QKSQGNQAGNQTDNQTDKS
-199 AGSSSQDTSDKSAG
+199 S
-213 VSSSQSSSAQSPSEK
+213 
-228 SSQNSYQS
+228 
-236 PAQNKLVEGRVS
+236 QNKLVEGRVS
-248 TDIMDTSGTT
+248 TDIMDTHGTT

-267 GGPEDAMLYALNGDV
+267 GDAEDSMLYATNADLRA
-282 NTLTGVKRGADVI
+282 LTGVKRGADVI

-301 PSVDAVVRSIN
+301 PNVDAVVRSIN

-325 KVTAADKGIVTML
+325 KVTAADTGIIAML
-338 RSLFCIVSLV
+338 RSLFWIVSLV
-348 VLVLMMVGVSTTI
+348 VLALMMVGVSTTI

-380 SARSIGVEFT
+380 SAKSIGVEFT
-390 AEAGLY
+390 AESGLY
-396 GLVGGIAG
+396 GFIGGIAG
-404 TAVGYVFA
+404 TAVGYGFA
-412 RLLAAMVFARDLGV
+412 RLLASMVFARDLSV
-426 NWWLVAFSIV
+426 NWWLVVFSIV

>member
-1 MAGKLHR
+1 MGV
-8 IFRKSY
+8 KSGSG
-14 MTSNNTMFIT
+14 MTSNSAMFAT
-24 MLLSAVF
+24 MLFGAVF
-31 RRKSRAVMA
+31 RRKSRALMA

-55 AICLVVPQQMSDEM
+55 AICIVVPQQMSDEM
-69 RSYGANIIVTPLE
+69 RTYGANIIVTPLA

-123 YVLAGIDVRSVK
+123 YVLAGVDVSAVK
-135 SLNKHWNVDGSWPS
+135 SLNKHWNVDGAWPS
-149 SGNVMVGRDVASA
+149 SGNVMVGRDVAST

-167 GSRIAIAYRSS
+167 GSRIAIAYRAGDNSS
-178 DNTIGSHKPA
+178 DSHKPA
-188 EKSAGKSADKS
+188 QKLEGKSQGNQADNQADKS
-199 AGSSSQDTSDKSAG
+199 SSK
-213 VSSSQSSSAQSPSEK
+213 
-228 SSQNSYQS
+228 
-236 PAQNKLVEGRVS
+236 KLVEGRVS
-248 TDIMDTSGTT
+248 TDIMDTHGTT

-267 GGPEDAMLYALNGDV
+267 GDAEDSMLYATNADLRA
-282 NTLTGVKRGADVI
+282 LTGVKRGADVI

-301 PSVDAVVRSIN
+301 PNVDAVVRSIN

-325 KVTAADKGIVTML
+325 KVTAADTGIIAML
-338 RSLFCIVSLV
+338 RSLFWIVSLV
-348 VLVLMMVGVSTTI
+348 VLALMMVGVSTTI

-380 SARSIGVEFT
+380 SAKSIGVEFT
-390 AEAGLY
+390 AESGLY
-396 GLVGGIAG
+396 GFIGGIAG
-404 TAVGYVFA
+404 TAVGYGFA
-412 RLLAAMVFARDLGV
+412 RLLASMVFARDLSV

>member
-1 MAGKLHR
+1 MGV
-8 IFRKSY
+8 KSGSG
-14 MTSNNTMFIT
+14 MTSNSAMFAT
-24 MLLSAVF
+24 MLFGAVF
-31 RRKSRAVMA
+31 RRKSRALMA

-55 AICLVVPQQMSDEM
+55 AICIVVPQQMSDEM
-69 RSYGANIIVTPLE
+69 RAYGANIIVTPLA

-123 YVLAGIDVRSVK
+123 YVLAGVDVSAVK
-135 SLNKHWNVDGSWPS
+135 SLNKHWNVDGAWPS

-167 GSRIAIAYRSS
+167 GSRIAIAYRAGDNSS
-178 DNTIGSHKPA
+178 DSHSLAQKSQGNQADNQA
-188 EKSAGKSADKS
+188 ENQTDKS
-199 AGSSSQDTSDKSAG
+199 S
-213 VSSSQSSSAQSPSEK
+213 
-228 SSQNSYQS
+228 
-236 PAQNKLVEGRVS
+236 QNKLVEGRVS
-248 TDIMDTSGTT
+248 TDIMDTHGTT

-267 GGPEDAMLYALNGDV
+267 GDAEDSMLYATNADLRA
-282 NTLTGVKRGADVI
+282 LTGVKRGADVI

-301 PSVDAVVRSIN
+301 PNVDAVVRSIN

-325 KVTAADKGIVTML
+325 KVTAADTGIIAML
-338 RSLFCIVSLV
+338 RSLFWIVSLV
-348 VLVLMMVGVSTTI
+348 VLALMMVGVSTTI

-380 SARSIGVEFT
+380 SAKSIGIEFT
-390 AEAGLY
+390 AESGLY
-396 GLVGGIAG
+396 GFIGGIAG
-404 TAVGYVFA
+404 TAVGYGFA
-412 RLLAAMVFARDLGV
+412 RLLASMVFSRDLSV
-426 NWWLVAFSIV
+426 NWWLVVFSIV

>member
-1 MAGKLHR
+1 MGV
-8 IFRKSY
+8 KSGSG
-14 MTSNNTMFIT
+14 MTSNSAMFAT
-24 MLLSAVF
+24 MLFGAVF
-31 RRKSRAVMA
+31 RRKSRALMA

-55 AICLVVPQQMSDEM
+55 AICIVVPQQMSDEM
-69 RSYGANIIVTPLE
+69 RAYGANIIVTPIA

-123 YVLAGIDVRSVK
+123 YVLAGVDVSAVK
-135 SLNKHWNVDGSWPS
+135 SLNKHWNVDGAWPS

-167 GSRIAIAYRSS
+167 GSRIAIAYRAGDNSS
-178 DNTIGSHKPA
+178 DSHKPA
-188 EKSAGKSADKS
+188 QKSQDKSQGKSQDNQADN
-199 AGSSSQDTSDKSAG
+199 QT
-213 VSSSQSSSAQSPSEK
+213 EK
-228 SSQNSYQS
+228 SS
-236 PAQNKLVEGRVS
+236 QNKLVEGRVS
-248 TDIMDTSGTT
+248 TDIMDTHGTT

-267 GGPEDAMLYALNGDV
+267 GDAEDSMLYATNADLRA
-282 NTLTGVKRGADVI
+282 LTGVRRGADVI

-301 PSVDAVVRSIN
+301 PNVDAVVRSIN

-325 KVTAADKGIVTML
+325 KVTAADTGIIAML
-338 RSLFCIVSLV
+338 RSLFWIVSLV
-348 VLVLMMVGVSTTI
+348 VLALMMVGVSTTI

-380 SARSIGVEFT
+380 SAKSIGVEFT
-390 AEAGLY
+390 AESGLY
-396 GLVGGIAG
+396 GFIGGIAG
-404 TAVGYVFA
+404 TAVGYGFA
-412 RLLAAMVFARDLGV
+412 RLLASMVFARDLSV
-426 NWWLVAFSIV
+426 NWWLVAFSTV

>member
-1 MAGKLHR
+1 MAG
-8 IFRKSY
+8 KSY
-14 MTSNNTMFIT
+14 MTSNNSMFIT
-24 MLLSAVF
+24 MLFSAVF
-31 RRKSRAVMA
+31 RRKSRALMA
-40 VVATLVGAATLFCLA
+40 VIATLVGAATLFCLA

-69 RSYGANIIVTPLE
+69 RAYGANIIVTPIE

-123 YVLAGIDVRSVK
+123 YVLAGIDVRPVK

-149 SGNVMVGRDVASA
+149 SGNVMVGRDVALA

-178 DNTIGSHKPA
+178 DNTAGSHKPA
-188 EKSAGKSADKS
+188 EKSENKAANKSADK
-199 AGSSSQDTSDKSAG
+199 
-213 VSSSQSSSAQSPSEK
+213 
-228 SSQNSYQS
+228 
-236 PAQNKLVEGRVS
+236 PAQNSVANSSEESAQNSSQQKLVEGRVS
-248 TDIMDTSGTT
+248 TDIMDTHGTT

-267 GGPEDAMLYALNGDV
+267 GGAEDSMLYALNADV
-282 NTLTGVKRGADVI
+282 NSLTGVKRGTEVI

-325 KVTAADKGIVTML
+325 KVTAADTGIITML

-396 GLVGGIAG
+396 GFVGGVAG

-412 RLLAAMVFARDLGV
+412 RLLAAMVFSRDLGV
-426 NWWLVAFSIV
+426 NWWLVAFSV
-436 FSVAASCVA
+436 AFSIIASCVA

>member
-1 MAGKLHR
+1 MAG
-8 IFRKSY
+8 KSY
-14 MTSNNTMFIT
+14 MTSNNAMFIT
-24 MLLSAVF
+24 MLFSAVF
-31 RRKSRAVMA
+31 RRKSRALMA
-40 VVATLVGAATLFCLA
+40 VIATLVGAATLFCLA

-69 RSYGANIIVTPLE
+69 RAYGANIIVTPLE

-178 DNTIGSHKPA
+178 DNTDGSHKPA
-188 EKSAGKSADKS
+188 EKSESKSASKS
-199 AGSSSQDTSDKSAG
+199 ASKSSDQ
-213 VSSSQSSSAQSPSEK
+213 SAQK
-228 SSQNSYQS
+228 SSQQ
-236 PAQNKLVEGRVS
+236 KLVEGRVS
-248 TDIMDTSGTT
+248 TDIMDTHGTT

-267 GGPEDAMLYALNGDV
+267 GGAEDSMLYALNADV
-282 NTLTGVKRGADVI
+282 NTLTRVKRGADVI

-325 KVTAADKGIVTML
+325 KVTTADTGIITML

-396 GLVGGIAG
+396 GLIGGIAG

-426 NWWLVAFSIV
+426 NWWLVAFSV
-436 FSVAASCVA
+436 AFSLIAACVA

>member
-1 MAGKLHR
+1 MGV
-8 IFRKSY
+8 KSGSG
-14 MTSNNTMFIT
+14 MTSNSAMFAT
-24 MLLSAVF
+24 MLFGAVF
-31 RRKSRAVMA
+31 RRKSRALMA

-55 AICLVVPQQMSDEM
+55 AICIVVPQQMSDEM
-69 RSYGANIIVTPLE
+69 RTYGANIIVTPLA

-123 YVLAGIDVRSVK
+123 YVLAGVDVSAVK
-135 SLNKHWNVDGSWPS
+135 SLNKHWNVDGVWPS

-167 GSRIAIAYRSS
+167 GSRIAIAYRAGDNSS
-178 DNTIGSHKPA
+178 DSHKPA
-188 EKSAGKSADKS
+188 QKLEGNQTDNQADKS
-199 AGSSSQDTSDKSAG
+199 SSK
-213 VSSSQSSSAQSPSEK
+213 
-228 SSQNSYQS
+228 
-236 PAQNKLVEGRVS
+236 KLVEGRVS
-248 TDIMDTSGTT
+248 TDIMDTHGTT

-267 GGPEDAMLYALNGDV
+267 GDAEDSMLYATNADLRV
-282 NTLTGVKRGADVI
+282 LTGVKRGADVI

-301 PSVDAVVRSIN
+301 PNVDAVVRSIN

-325 KVTAADKGIVTML
+325 KVTAADTGIIAML
-338 RSLFCIVSLV
+338 RSLFWIVSLV
-348 VLVLMMVGVSTTI
+348 VLALMMVGVSTTI

-380 SARSIGVEFT
+380 SAKSIGVEFT
-390 AEAGLY
+390 AESGLY
-396 GLVGGIAG
+396 GFIGGIAG
-404 TAVGYVFA
+404 TAVGYGFA
-412 RLLAAMVFARDLGV
+412 RLLASMVFARDLSV

>member
-1 MAGKLHR
+1 MAG
-8 IFRKSY
+8 KSY
-14 MTSNNTMFIT
+14 MTSNNSMFIT
-24 MLLSAVF
+24 MLFSAVF
-31 RRKSRAVMA
+31 RRKSRALMA
-40 VVATLVGAATLFCLA
+40 VIATLVGAATLFCLA

-69 RSYGANIIVTPLE
+69 RAYGANIIVTPIE

-135 SLNKHWNVDGSWPS
+135 SLNKHWNVDGAWPS

-178 DNTIGSHKPA
+178 DNTDGSHKPA
-188 EKSAGKSADKS
+188 EKSESKSASKSADKS
-199 AGSSSQDTSDKSAG
+199 TNQSAQNSSQ
-213 VSSSQSSSAQSPSEK
+213 Q
-228 SSQNSYQS
+228 
-236 PAQNKLVEGRVS
+236 KLVEGRVS
-248 TDIMDTSGTT
+248 TDIMDTHGTT

-267 GGPEDAMLYALNGDV
+267 GGAEDSMLYALNADV
-282 NTLTGVKRGADVI
+282 NILTGVKRGADVI

-325 KVTAADKGIVTML
+325 KVTAADTGIVTML
-338 RSLFCIVSLV
+338 RSLFWIVSLV

-380 SARSIGVEFT
+380 SAKSIGVEFT

-396 GLVGGIAG
+396 GFVGGVAG

-426 NWWLVAFSIV
+426 NWWLVAFSV
-436 FSVAASCVA
+436 AFSIIASCVA

>member
-188 EKSAGKSADKS
+188 EKSSGKSA
-199 AGSSSQDTSDKSAG
+199 DKSAG

-228 SSQNSYQS
+228 SAQDSYQS
-236 PAQNKLVEGRVS
+236 SAQNKLVEGRVS

>member
-1 MAGKLHR
+1 MGV
-8 IFRKSY
+8 KSGSG
-14 MTSNNTMFIT
+14 MTSNSAMFAT
-24 MLLSAVF
+24 MLFGAVF
-31 RRKSRAVMA
+31 RRKSRALMA

-55 AICLVVPQQMSDEM
+55 AICIVVPQQMSDEM
-69 RSYGANIIVTPLE
+69 RTYGANIIVTPLA

-123 YVLAGIDVRSVK
+123 YVLAGVDVSAVK
-135 SLNKHWNVDGSWPS
+135 SLNKHWNVDGAWPS

-167 GSRIAIAYRSS
+167 GSRIAIAYRAGDNSS
-178 DNTIGSHKPA
+178 DSHKPA
-188 EKSAGKSADKS
+188 QKLEGKSQGNKTDNQTDKS
-199 AGSSSQDTSDKSAG
+199 SSK
-213 VSSSQSSSAQSPSEK
+213 
-228 SSQNSYQS
+228 
-236 PAQNKLVEGRVS
+236 KLVEGRVS
-248 TDIMDTSGTT
+248 TDIMDTHGTT

-267 GGPEDAMLYALNGDV
+267 GDAEDSMLYATNADLRV
-282 NTLTGVKRGADVI
+282 LTGVKRGADVI

-301 PSVDAVVRSIN
+301 PNVDAVVRSIN

-325 KVTAADKGIVTML
+325 KVTAADTGIIAML
-338 RSLFCIVSLV
+338 RSLFWIVSLV
-348 VLVLMMVGVSTTI
+348 VLALMMVGVSTTI

-380 SARSIGVEFT
+380 SAKSIGIEFT
-390 AEAGLY
+390 AESGLY
-396 GLVGGIAG
+396 GFIGGIVG
-404 TAVGYVFA
+404 TAVGYGFA
-412 RLLAAMVFARDLGV
+412 RLLASMVFARDLSV

>member
-1 MAGKLHR
+1 MAG
-8 IFRKSY
+8 KSY
-14 MTSNNTMFIT
+14 MTSNNSMFIT
-24 MLLSAVF
+24 MLFSAVF
-31 RRKSRAVMA
+31 RRKSRALMA
-40 VVATLVGAATLFCLA
+40 VIATLVGAATLFCLA

-69 RSYGANIIVTPLE
+69 RAYGANIIVTPLE

-178 DNTIGSHKPA
+178 DNTDGSHKPA
-188 EKSAGKSADKS
+188 EKSESKSASKS
-199 AGSSSQDTSDKSAG
+199 SNQSAQESSQ
-213 VSSSQSSSAQSPSEK
+213 
-228 SSQNSYQS
+228 QN
-236 PAQNKLVEGRVS
+236 LVEGRVS
-248 TDIMDTSGTT
+248 TDIMDTHGTT

-267 GGPEDAMLYALNGDV
+267 GGAEDSMLYALNADV

-325 KVTAADKGIVTML
+325 KVTAADTGIITML

-396 GLVGGIAG
+396 GLIGGIAG

-426 NWWLVAFSIV
+426 NWWLVAFSV
-436 FSVAASCVA
+436 AFSLIASCVA

>member
-1 MAGKLHR
+1 MGV
-8 IFRKSY
+8 KSGSG
-14 MTSNNTMFIT
+14 MTSNSTMFAT
-24 MLLSAVF
+24 MLFGAVF
-31 RRKSRAVMA
+31 RRKSRALMA

-55 AICLVVPQQMSDEM
+55 AICIVVPQQMSDEM
-69 RSYGANIIVTPLE
+69 RTYGANIIVTPLA

-123 YVLAGIDVRSVK
+123 YVLAGVDVSAVK
-135 SLNKHWNVDGSWPS
+135 SLNKHWNVDGAWPS
-149 SGNVMVGRDVASA
+149 SGNVMVGRDVSLA

-167 GSRIAIAYRSS
+167 GSRIAIAYRAGDNSS
-178 DNTIGSHKPA
+178 DSHKPA
-188 EKSAGKSADKS
+188 QKSQGKSQDKS
-199 AGSSSQDTSDKSAG
+199 
-213 VSSSQSSSAQSPSEK
+213 SPK
-228 SSQNSYQS
+228 N
-236 PAQNKLVEGRVS
+236 LVEGKVS
-248 TDIMDTSGTT
+248 TDIMDTHGTT

-267 GGPEDAMLYALNGDV
+267 GDAEDSMLYATNADLRV
-282 NTLTGVKRGADVI
+282 LTGVKRGADVI

-301 PSVDAVVRSIN
+301 PNVDAVVRSIN

-325 KVTAADKGIVTML
+325 KVTAADTGIIAML
-338 RSLFCIVSLV
+338 RSLFWIVSLV
-348 VLVLMMVGVSTTI
+348 VLALMMVGVSTTI

-380 SARSIGVEFT
+380 SAKSIGVEFT
-390 AEAGLY
+390 AESGLY
-396 GLVGGIAG
+396 GFIGGIAG
-404 TAVGYVFA
+404 TAVGYGFA
-412 RLLAAMVFARDLGV
+412 RLLASMVFSRDLSV